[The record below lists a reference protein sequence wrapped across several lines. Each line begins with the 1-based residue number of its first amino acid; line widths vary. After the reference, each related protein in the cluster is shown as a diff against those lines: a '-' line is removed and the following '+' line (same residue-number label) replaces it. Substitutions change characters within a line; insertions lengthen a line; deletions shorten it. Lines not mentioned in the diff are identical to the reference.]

1 MKDSYLQLKTANRSH
16 GSTRGSH
23 LDKQLVRLLD
33 DQPQLALTKVK
44 KLIEKAQNDAEL
56 WEFAGRAHHK
66 LGDFSSAEKAF
77 NKALEIKPEH
87 HKALYSKAGLLYALE
102 RYDEA
107 EKCIRHSMYILSDKQ
122 SLPMKSLL
130 ANTLQKQKKYQ
141 QSIDCFE
148 ELIVLDPGNWSN
160 WSYLALIYQ
169 EMANFDKMHDA
180 YSRAKKLAT
189 SNPLPYFNHI
199 VSSHYDPSLSV
210 EDIHQLCQEWQKK
223 YKPIKRTSRAT
234 ANNKSKNKKLRI
246 GMISDG
252 FRSHPVGMMI
262 AMGLSHVQQH
272 EIEFHAYS
280 TTSVSDHITQR
291 IQRMTSKWTQV
302 ENMPDSE
309 LDVLL
314 REHEIDIL
322 FDLNGYNANSRMQ
335 TLQLKPAP
343 IMIKWVG
350 GLISS
355 TGLDGMDYLLSDN
368 IETPEGVD
376 GYYSEKLIRLPVDY
390 ICYDPPAYLP
400 PVKALPCEI
409 KGFVT
414 FGCFNN
420 AAKINDDLLEQWAI
434 LLNEVPDSQLYL
446 KSFNFKDESLCERV
460 YITLENHGIK
470 RDRIILE
477 GASPHKELL
486 ESYNHVDIALDPW
499 PYSGGLTTCEAMV
512 MGVPVITLPGPTFA
526 GRHSASHL
534 VHAGMPE
541 LVAKDWEDY
550 RKIAKELAND
560 SENLALIRCHLREIL
575 LSSPVCDGKRFARH
589 FSDAMRA
596 VWQRYAENKLP
607 ESLSF
612 DENEDVYFKGEESSV
627 ILNRPL
633 KMDTSSF
640 CDNESGFAF
649 NLDGQVKALDYGGI
663 LARQDKF
670 KAIMATN
677 GTFMIIIDPL
687 GMVEDHYLPLKRNS
701 LQKIQMQLLGDG
713 NDTQLYMCLD
723 AKYSSDLPAISVTS
737 QQEWYP
743 QKVLASIKVAS
754 LKLDEIHGLDN
765 IDWLILD
772 NRFNLGLLFAHGVR
786 LLKSCLFVAVYYRFE
801 DTHEGQLSFSEICV
815 HLKSAGLDFHSFI
828 NIEYAQ
834 TVGFEGVEPF
844 ASSQMIAAEAIF
856 IVTPSRR
863 NDLSAQ
869 QCEKLAFILHSGYGL
884 YDVVAPLLQL
894 HSTKRLGNYLKE
906 VAFDKNVPVSRVNKN
921 KPHSLPQK
929 LIVSLTSYDK
939 RFSILHLTLDC
950 IFKQTVKAD
959 RVILWVAESEKG
971 LLPESVLAFKEY
983 GLEIKACEDLKSY
996 KKIIPLLKEDSNSFI
1011 VTADDDLYY
1020 PDNWLNE
1027 LIGAWNG
1034 NYKTVVAHRA
1044 HKILLNQDGMPVPYS
1059 KWEWEYNLS
1068 TDESSLIFPTSGA
1081 GVLYPPHCFYRDVI
1095 NENLFSKLSPG
1106 ADDVWLYWM
1115 CRMNGVKFKVVGK
1128 KMELL
1133 EWEGITEKPLWHENL
1148 LNGGN
1153 DSNINKMI
1161 AHYGLKTNDDEQGYD
1176 GSFDD
1181 VFSFSCENKLVRMH
1195 LPNKDDYIQN
1205 VIKSTGTFYEPEMLL
1220 DISNRVK
1227 KGSTILDVG
1236 ANIGNHT
1243 LYFSLFCRANKVI
1256 SFEPQKNVYDTLC
1269 KNIKLN
1275 FLEEKIVAYQI
1286 GLGSYETTA
1295 NLGAVDE
1302 KNIGMTK
1309 LDINSS
1315 GDVRI
1320 ATLDSVVEK
1329 EPLNSISVIKLDVE
1343 GMEMEVLRGAIQT
1356 FERHQPVLYV
1366 EAASKKEFD
1375 EVSAFLLSFN
1385 YIPTRRFNA
1394 TATYLFEKK
1403 I

>member
-16 GSTRGSH
+16 GSTRGCH

-87 HKALYSKAGLLYALE
+87 HNALYSKAGLLYALE

-107 EKCIRHSMYILSDKQ
+107 GMCMRHSMYILSDKQ

-141 QSIDCFE
+141 QSIGFFE
-148 ELIVLDPGNWSN
+148 ELIVLDPDNWSN

-169 EMANFDKMHDA
+169 EMAIFDKMHDA
-180 YSRAKKLAT
+180 YSRAKKLAS

-223 YKPIKRTSRAT
+223 YKPIKKTMRAI
-234 ANNKSKNKKLRI
+234 ANNKAKNKKLRI

-272 EIEFHAYS
+272 EIEFYAYS

-291 IQRMTSKWTQV
+291 IQRITSKWTQV
-302 ENMPDSE
+302 ENIPDSQ

-376 GYYSEKLIRLPVDY
+376 SHYSEKLIRLPVDY

-409 KGFVT
+409 KGFIT

-460 YITLENHGIK
+460 YVTLENHGVK

-627 ILNRPL
+627 ILNRPM

-743 QKVLASIKVAS
+743 QKVLASIKAAS

-801 DTHEGQLSFSEICV
+801 DTHVGQLSFSEICV
-815 HLKSAGLDFHSFI
+815 HLKNAGLDFHSFI

-834 TVGFEGVEPF
+834 TVGFEGAEPF

-939 RFSILHLTLDC
+939 RFGILHLTLDC

-1020 PDNWLNE
+1020 PDNWLND

-1176 GSFDD
+1176 GSFEDI
-1181 VFSFSCENKLVRMH
+1181 FSFSCENQLVRMH
-1195 LPNKDDYIQN
+1195 LPNKNDYIQN

-1243 LYFSLFCRANKVI
+1243 LYFSLFCGANKVI

-1269 KNIKLN
+1269 ENIKLN

>member
-1 MKDSYLQLKTANRSH
+1 MKSSAIKKIEQKTKANTPLSH
-16 GSTRGSH
+16 Y
-23 LDKQLVRLLD
+23 
-33 DQPQLALTKVK
+33 QLAE
-44 KLIEKAQNDAEL
+44 LIELNPIKALQKLELLIKKNPKSVEL
-56 WEFAGRAHHK
+56 WVMSGRAYKHLQK
-66 LGDFSSAEKAF
+66 FTSAERF
-77 NKALEIKPEH
+77 YTKALELNPH
-87 HKALYSKAGLLYALE
+87 DSSALYYKAELMYLQEKYEDVECLIDHVISYLE
-102 RYDEA
+102 VDEA
-107 EKCIRHSMYILSDKQ
+107 IPLIV
-122 SLPMKSLL
+122 LL
-130 ANTLQKQKKYQ
+130 AFSLQKQKKYQ
-141 QSIDCFE
+141 QSIKEFSK
-148 ELIVLDPGNWSN
+148 LISLNERE
-160 WSYLALIYQ
+160 WSYWNELGIIYQ
-169 EMANFDKMHDA
+169 EIGQFDEMHKA
-180 YSRAKKLAT
+180 YQQAKLL
-189 SNPLPYFNHI
+189 SEHSPIPYFNHI

-210 EDIHQLCQEWQKK
+210 EDIHQLCQKWQKK
-223 YKPIKRTSRAT
+223 YKPIKKSMRAI
-234 ANNKSKNKKLRI
+234 ANNKAKNKTLRI

-252 FRSHPVGMMI
+252 FRTHPVGMMI

-272 EIEFHAYS
+272 EIEFYAYS

-291 IQRMTSKWTQV
+291 IQRITSKWTQV
-302 ENMPDSE
+302 ENITDSQ

-376 GYYSEKLIRLPVDY
+376 SHYSEKLIRLPVDY

-409 KGFVT
+409 KGFIT

-446 KSFNFKDESLCERV
+446 KSFNFKDESLCERI
-460 YITLENHGIK
+460 YITLGNHGIK

-612 DENEDVYFKGEESSV
+612 DENEGVYFKGEECSV

-633 KMDTSSF
+633 KMDTSPF
-640 CDNESGFAF
+640 CDNESGFSF

-670 KAIMATN
+670 KAMMAMN

-713 NDTQLYMCLD
+713 NDAQLYMCLD

-743 QKVLASIKVAS
+743 QKVLASIKAPS

-765 IDWLILD
+765 VDWLILD

-786 LLKSCLFVAVYYRFE
+786 VLKSCLFVAVYYRFE
-801 DTHEGQLSFSEICV
+801 DTHEGQLPFSEICM
-815 HLKSAGLDFHSFI
+815 HLKNAGLDFHSFI

-834 TVGFEGVEPF
+834 TVGLEGVEPF

-856 IVTPSRR
+856 IVTSSRR
-863 NDLSAQ
+863 NNLSAQ

-894 HSTKRLGNYLKE
+894 HSTKRLENYLKE
-906 VAFDKNVPVSRVNKN
+906 IAFDKTVPVLRVNKN
-921 KPHSLPQK
+921 KTHSLPQK

-971 LLPESVLAFKEY
+971 LLPENVLAFKEY

-1020 PDNWLNE
+1020 PENWLND
-1027 LIGAWNG
+1027 LIDAWNG
-1034 NYKTVVAHRA
+1034 DYRTVVAHRA

-1068 TDESSLIFPTSGA
+1068 TDVSSLIFPTSGA

-1095 NENLFSKLSPG
+1095 NEKLFSKLSPG
-1106 ADDVWLYWM
+1106 TDDVWLYWM
-1115 CRMNGVKFKVVGK
+1115 CLMNGVKFKVVGK

-1133 EWEGITEKPLWHENL
+1133 EWVGITEKPLWHENL

-1153 DSNINKMI
+1153 DNNINKMI
-1161 AHYGLKTNDDEQGYD
+1161 AHYGFKINDDEQGYD
-1176 GSFDD
+1176 GSFGDI
-1181 VFSFSCENKLVRMH
+1181 FSFSCENQLVHMH
-1195 LPNKDDYIQN
+1195 LPNKNDYIQN
-1205 VIKSTGTFYEPEMLL
+1205 VIKSSGGFYEPEMLL
-1220 DISNRVK
+1220 DISNRVR

-1236 ANIGNHT
+1236 ANIGNHS
-1243 LYFSLFCRANKVI
+1243 LYFSLFCGANKVI

-1275 FLEEKIVAYQI
+1275 FLEKMVVAYQI

-1295 NLGAVDE
+1295 NLGEVDE
-1302 KNIGMTK
+1302 KNISMTR

-1320 ATLDSVVEK
+1320 STLDSVVEK